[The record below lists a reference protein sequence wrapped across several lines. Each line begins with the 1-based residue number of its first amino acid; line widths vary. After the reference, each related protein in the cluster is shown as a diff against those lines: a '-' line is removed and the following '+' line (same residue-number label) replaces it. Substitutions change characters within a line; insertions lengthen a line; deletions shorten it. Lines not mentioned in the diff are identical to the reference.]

1 MINLLPLGLIEK
13 AKANCR
19 EDISEWQESYT
30 DIVQNPQGYSPVG
43 TPCLAVILENI
54 NSRLGVSM
62 ENMKAGRAVIEL
74 LRAEEVDYIFGV
86 TGLTTNSMVTETYGR
101 EDISFIDT
109 RHEEGAALMAYGY
122 SKVTGKPSVCMTT
135 SGAGTI
141 NLAGGISLAYKG
153 RAPVII
159 ISGDTALEYIGR
171 DGAQAF
177 DLVNVLKPL
186 TKIAVQANKTT
197 RVPALIRD
205 SFRTALSG
213 KQGPVML
220 DIPRDLLDKE
230 MISDEFLQPAAYR
243 SVYRTQGDEASIKSA
258 ADILLKSERPL
269 LLAGGG
275 ILDSGATSE
284 AVALS
289 ELLDMAIVPSYGHH
303 DAVPNSHPH
312 YVGPPGS
319 RGSGEAHEAMSKADV
334 ILALGT
340 RINQAST
347 NWNYS
352 IINPDTKI
360 IQVDIDPIEIGRNY
374 PVEVGIVGD
383 AAAVGQQL
391 IKAITTAAPEGN
403 KLPDWKD
410 TFTKLSQS
418 RLERLKAEET
428 ISENPIMPQQVFPEL
443 NKVFPEDAMITID
456 AGVAPGMSYDRL
468 KFEHPR
474 TMFNYVGQGALGMG
488 YSVGLGTKLGRP
500 NRTAISMHGDGGFLY
515 TCGEINTAVRHN
527 IPLVSIVLNNN
538 CMGAEKSQQKNLH
551 EEHYVGVNLTNPRF
565 DKLAEV
571 FGAKGFYVEQADQ
584 IGDAVTEAIRSG
596 MPSVIELSLI
606 HI

>member
-1 MINLLPLGLIEK
+1 M
-13 AKANCR
+13 
-19 EDISEWQESYT
+19 ES
-30 DIVQNPQGYSPVG
+30 
-43 TPCLAVILENI
+43 
-54 NSRLGVSM
+54 
-62 ENMKAGRAVIEL
+62 MKAGRAVIEL
-74 LRAEEVDYIFGV
+74 LRAEQVEYLFGV
-86 TGLTTNSMVTETYGR
+86 TGLTTNSMVTETFGR
-101 EDISFIDT
+101 EDIKFIDT

-171 DGAQAF
+171 DGSQAF
-177 DLVNVLKPL
+177 DLVNILKPL
-186 TKIAVQANKTT
+186 TKLAVQANKTS

-213 KQGPVML
+213 KQGPVLL

-230 MISDEFLQPAAYR
+230 IISDEFFQPSNYR
-243 SVYRTQGDEASIKSA
+243 PFNHRAQGDEKLIKLASE
-258 ADILLKSERPL
+258 ILLKAKSPL

-275 ILDSGATSE
+275 VLDSQASKE
-284 AVALS
+284 AVDLA

-303 DAVPNSHPH
+303 DAVPNSHPN

-334 ILALGT
+334 ILAFGT

-347 NWNYS
+347 AWDYS
-352 IINPDTKI
+352 IINPSTKI
-360 IQVDIDPIEIGRNY
+360 IQIDIDPVEIGRNY
-374 PVEVGIVGD
+374 PVAVGIVGD
-383 AAAVGQQL
+383 AAAIGQQL
-391 IKAITTAAPEGN
+391 INYINSVSTKGNNLPE
-403 KLPDWKD
+403 WKN
-410 TFTKLSQS
+410 TFTNLSQS
-418 RLERLKAEET
+418 RLARLKSEEN
-428 ISENPIMPQQVFPEL
+428 ISENPMMPQEVFPEF
-443 NKVFPEDAMITID
+443 KKIFPEDAMITID
-456 AGVAPGMSYDRL
+456 AGVAPGLSYDRL
-468 KFEHPR
+468 QFEHPR

-500 NRTAISMHGDGGFLY
+500 NKTAISIHGDGGFLY

-527 IPLVSIVLNNN
+527 IPLISIVLNNN
-538 CMGAEKSQQKNLH
+538 CMGAEKSQQKSLH
-551 EEHYVGVNLTNPRF
+551 DEQYVGVNLTNPRF

-571 FGAKGFYVEQADQ
+571 FGAKGFYIEKPDQ
-584 IGDAVTEAIRSG
+584 ISDAVNEAIKSG
-596 MPSVIELSLI
+596 MPSIIEIPVQEYFPPAAPTGL
-606 HI
+606 

>member
-1 MINLLPLGLIEK
+1 
-13 AKANCR
+13 
-19 EDISEWQESYT
+19 
-30 DIVQNPQGYSPVG
+30 
-43 TPCLAVILENI
+43 
-54 NSRLGVSM
+54 M

-74 LRAEEVDYIFGV
+74 LRAEQVEYLFGV

-101 EDISFIDT
+101 EDIKFIDT

-153 RAPVII
+153 RAPVVI
-159 ISGDTALEYIGR
+159 ISGDTAMEYIGR
-171 DGAQAF
+171 DGSQAF
-177 DLVNVLKPL
+177 DLVNILKPL
-186 TKIAVQANKTT
+186 TKIAVQANTT
-197 RVPALIRD
+197 NRVPSLIRD

-213 KQGPVML
+213 KQGPVLL

-230 MISDEFLQPAAYR
+230 MISDEFLKPASYR
-243 SVYRTQGDEASIKSA
+243 SISRTQGDEGLIQLASQMLLNAKS
-258 ADILLKSERPL
+258 PL

-275 ILDSGATSE
+275 VLDSEASKE
-284 AVALS
+284 AVELV
-289 ELLDMAIVPSYGHH
+289 ELLDMALVPSYGHH
-303 DAVPNSHPH
+303 DAIPNSHPN

-319 RGSGEAHEAMSKADV
+319 RGSGEAHEAMNKADV

-347 NWNYS
+347 AWDYS
-352 IINPDTKI
+352 IINPSTKI
-360 IQVDIDPIEIGRNY
+360 IQIDIDPIEIGRNY
-374 PVEVGIVGD
+374 PVAIGIVGD

-391 IKAITTAAPEGN
+391 IKHITSTAPEGN
-403 KLPDWKD
+403 NLPEWKE
-410 TFTKLSQS
+410 TFTNLAQS
-418 RLERLKAEET
+418 RLNRLKDEEN
-428 ISENPIMPQQVFPEL
+428 ISENPIMPQQVFPEF
-443 NKVFPEDAMITID
+443 NKIFPEDAMITID
-456 AGVAPGMSYDRL
+456 AGVAPGLSYDRL

-500 NRTAISMHGDGGFLY
+500 SKTAISIHGDGGFLY

-538 CMGAEKSQQKNLH
+538 CMGAEKSQQKSLH

-571 FGAKGFYVEQADQ
+571 FGAKGFYIEKADQ
-584 IGDAVTEAIRSG
+584 ISDAVNEAIKSG
-596 MPSVIELSLI
+596 MPSVIEIPVQEYFPPAAPTGL
-606 HI
+606 

>member
-1 MINLLPLGLIEK
+1 
-13 AKANCR
+13 
-19 EDISEWQESYT
+19 
-30 DIVQNPQGYSPVG
+30 
-43 TPCLAVILENI
+43 
-54 NSRLGVSM
+54 
-62 ENMKAGRAVIEL
+62 MKAGRAVIEL
-74 LRAEEVDYIFGV
+74 LRAEQVEYLFGV
-86 TGLTTNSMVTETYGR
+86 TGLTTNSMVTETFGR
-101 EDISFIDT
+101 EDIKFIDT

-171 DGAQAF
+171 DGSQAF
-177 DLVNVLKPL
+177 DLVNILKPL
-186 TKIAVQANKTT
+186 TKLAVQANKTS

-213 KQGPVML
+213 KQGPVLL

-230 MISDEFLQPAAYR
+230 IISDEFFQPSTYR
-243 SVYRTQGDEASIKSA
+243 PFNHRAQGDEKLIKLASE
-258 ADILLKSERPL
+258 ILLKAKSPL

-275 ILDSGATSE
+275 VLDSQASKE
-284 AVALS
+284 AVDLA

-303 DAVPNSHPH
+303 DAVPNSHPN

-334 ILALGT
+334 ILAFGT

-347 NWNYS
+347 AWDYS
-352 IINPDTKI
+352 IINPSTKI
-360 IQVDIDPIEIGRNY
+360 IQIDIDPVEIGRNY
-374 PVEVGIVGD
+374 PVAVGIVGD

-391 IKAITTAAPEGN
+391 INYINSVSTKGNNLPE
-403 KLPDWKD
+403 WKN
-410 TFTKLSQS
+410 TFTNLSQS
-418 RLERLKAEET
+418 RLARLKSEEN
-428 ISENPIMPQQVFPEL
+428 ISENPMMPQEVFPEF
-443 NKVFPEDAMITID
+443 KKIFPEDAMITID
-456 AGVAPGMSYDRL
+456 AGVAPGLSYDRL
-468 KFEHPR
+468 QFEHPR

-500 NRTAISMHGDGGFLY
+500 NKTAISIHGDGGFLY

-527 IPLVSIVLNNN
+527 IPLISIVLNNN
-538 CMGAEKSQQKNLH
+538 CMGAEKSQQKSLH
-551 EEHYVGVNLTNPRF
+551 DEQYVGVNLTNPRF

-571 FGAKGFYVEQADQ
+571 FGAKGFYIEKPDQ
-584 IGDAVTEAIRSG
+584 ISDAVNEAIKSG
-596 MPSVIELSLI
+596 MPSIIEIPVQEYFPPAAPTGL
-606 HI
+606 

>member
-1 MINLLPLGLIEK
+1 M
-13 AKANCR
+13 
-19 EDISEWQESYT
+19 ES
-30 DIVQNPQGYSPVG
+30 
-43 TPCLAVILENI
+43 
-54 NSRLGVSM
+54 
-62 ENMKAGRAVIEL
+62 MKAGRAVIEL
-74 LRAEEVDYIFGV
+74 LRAEQVEYLFGV
-86 TGLTTNSMVTETYGR
+86 TGLTTNSMVTETFGR
-101 EDISFIDT
+101 EDIKFIDT

-171 DGAQAF
+171 DGSQAF
-177 DLVNVLKPL
+177 DLVNILKPL
-186 TKIAVQANKTT
+186 TKLAVQANKTS

-213 KQGPVML
+213 KQGPVLL

-230 MISDEFLQPAAYR
+230 IISDEFFQPSNYR
-243 SVYRTQGDEASIKSA
+243 PFNHRAQGDEKLIKLASE
-258 ADILLKSERPL
+258 ILLKAKSPL

-275 ILDSGATSE
+275 VLDSQASKE
-284 AVALS
+284 AVDLA

-303 DAVPNSHPH
+303 DAVPNSHPN

-334 ILALGT
+334 ILAFGT

-347 NWNYS
+347 AWDYS
-352 IINPDTKI
+352 IINPSTKI
-360 IQVDIDPIEIGRNY
+360 IQIDIDPIEIGRNY
-374 PVEVGIVGD
+374 PVAVGIVGD
-383 AAAVGQQL
+383 AAAIGQQL
-391 IKAITTAAPEGN
+391 INYINSVSTKGNNLPE
-403 KLPDWKD
+403 WKN
-410 TFTKLSQS
+410 TFTNLSQS
-418 RLERLKAEET
+418 RLARLKSEEN
-428 ISENPIMPQQVFPEL
+428 ISENPMMPQEVFPEF
-443 NKVFPEDAMITID
+443 KKIFPEDAMITID
-456 AGVAPGMSYDRL
+456 AGVAPGLSYDRL
-468 KFEHPR
+468 QFEHPR

-500 NRTAISMHGDGGFLY
+500 NKTAISIHGDGGFLY

-527 IPLVSIVLNNN
+527 IPLISIVLNNN
-538 CMGAEKSQQKNLH
+538 CMGAEKSQQKSLH
-551 EEHYVGVNLTNPRF
+551 DEQYVGVNLTNPRF

-571 FGAKGFYVEQADQ
+571 FGAKGFYIEKPDQ
-584 IGDAVTEAIRSG
+584 ISDAVNEAIKSG
-596 MPSVIELSLI
+596 MPSIIEIPVQEYFPPAAPTGL
-606 HI
+606 

>member
-1 MINLLPLGLIEK
+1 M
-13 AKANCR
+13 
-19 EDISEWQESYT
+19 ES
-30 DIVQNPQGYSPVG
+30 
-43 TPCLAVILENI
+43 
-54 NSRLGVSM
+54 
-62 ENMKAGRAVIEL
+62 MKAGRAVIEL
-74 LRAEEVDYIFGV
+74 LRAEQVEYLFGV
-86 TGLTTNSMVTETYGR
+86 TGLTTNSMVTETFGR
-101 EDISFIDT
+101 EDIKFIDT

-171 DGAQAF
+171 DGSQAF
-177 DLVNVLKPL
+177 DLVNILKPL
-186 TKIAVQANKTT
+186 TKLAVQANKTS

-213 KQGPVML
+213 KQGPVLL

-230 MISDEFLQPAAYR
+230 IISDEFFQPSTYR
-243 SVYRTQGDEASIKSA
+243 PFNHRAQGDEKLIKLASE
-258 ADILLKSERPL
+258 ILLKAKSPL

-275 ILDSGATSE
+275 VLDSQASKE
-284 AVALS
+284 AVDLA

-303 DAVPNSHPH
+303 DAVPNSHPN

-334 ILALGT
+334 ILAFGT

-347 NWNYS
+347 AWDYS
-352 IINPDTKI
+352 IINPSTKI
-360 IQVDIDPIEIGRNY
+360 IQIDIDPVEIGRNY
-374 PVEVGIVGD
+374 PVAVGIVGD

-391 IKAITTAAPEGN
+391 INYINSVSTKGNNLPE
-403 KLPDWKD
+403 WKN
-410 TFTKLSQS
+410 TFTNLSQS
-418 RLERLKAEET
+418 RLARLKSEEN
-428 ISENPIMPQQVFPEL
+428 ISENPMMPQEVFPEF
-443 NKVFPEDAMITID
+443 KKIFPEDAMITID
-456 AGVAPGMSYDRL
+456 AGVAPGLSYDRL
-468 KFEHPR
+468 QFEHPR

-500 NRTAISMHGDGGFLY
+500 NKTAISIHGDGGFLY

-527 IPLVSIVLNNN
+527 IPLISIVLNNN
-538 CMGAEKSQQKNLH
+538 CMGAEKSQQKSLH
-551 EEHYVGVNLTNPRF
+551 DEQYVGVNLTNPRF

-571 FGAKGFYVEQADQ
+571 FGAKGFYIEKPDQ
-584 IGDAVTEAIRSG
+584 ISDAVNEAIKSG
-596 MPSVIELSLI
+596 MPSIIEIPVQEYFPPAAPTGL
-606 HI
+606 

>member
-1 MINLLPLGLIEK
+1 
-13 AKANCR
+13 
-19 EDISEWQESYT
+19 
-30 DIVQNPQGYSPVG
+30 
-43 TPCLAVILENI
+43 
-54 NSRLGVSM
+54 M

-74 LRAEEVDYIFGV
+74 LRAEQVEYLFGV

-101 EDISFIDT
+101 EDIKFIDT

-153 RAPVII
+153 RAPVVI
-159 ISGDTALEYIGR
+159 ISGDTAMEYIGR
-171 DGAQAF
+171 DGSQAF
-177 DLVNVLKPL
+177 DLVNILKPL
-186 TKIAVQANKTT
+186 TKIAVQANTT
-197 RVPALIRD
+197 NRVPSLIRD

-213 KQGPVML
+213 KQGPVLL

-230 MISDEFLQPAAYR
+230 MISDEFLKPASYR
-243 SVYRTQGDEASIKSA
+243 SISRTQGDEGLIQLASQMLLNAKS
-258 ADILLKSERPL
+258 PL

-275 ILDSGATSE
+275 VLDSEASKE
-284 AVALS
+284 AVALA
-289 ELLDMAIVPSYGHH
+289 ELLDMALVPSYGHH
-303 DAVPNSHPH
+303 DAIPNSHPN

-319 RGSGEAHEAMSKADV
+319 RGSGEAHEAMNKADV

-347 NWNYS
+347 AWDYS
-352 IINPDTKI
+352 IINPSTKI
-360 IQVDIDPIEIGRNY
+360 IQIDIDPIEIGRNY
-374 PVEVGIVGD
+374 PVAIGIVGD

-391 IKAITTAAPEGN
+391 IKHITSTAPEGN
-403 KLPDWKD
+403 NLPEWKE
-410 TFTKLSQS
+410 TFTNLAQS
-418 RLERLKAEET
+418 RLNRLKEEEN
-428 ISENPIMPQQVFPEL
+428 ISENPIMPQQVFPEF
-443 NKVFPEDAMITID
+443 NKIFPEDAMITID
-456 AGVAPGMSYDRL
+456 AGVAPGLSYDRL

-500 NRTAISMHGDGGFLY
+500 SKTAISIHGDGGFLY

-538 CMGAEKSQQKNLH
+538 CMGAEKSQQKSLH

-571 FGAKGFYVEQADQ
+571 FGAKGFYIEKADQ
-584 IGDAVTEAIRSG
+584 ISDAVNEAIKSG
-596 MPSVIELSLI
+596 MPSVIEIPVQEYFPPAAPTGL
-606 HI
+606 

>member
-1 MINLLPLGLIEK
+1 MEK
-13 AKANCR
+13 
-19 EDISEWQESYT
+19 
-30 DIVQNPQGYSPVG
+30 
-43 TPCLAVILENI
+43 
-54 NSRLGVSM
+54 
-62 ENMKAGRAVIEL
+62 MKAGRAVIEL
-74 LRAEEVDYIFGV
+74 LRAEQVEYLFGV

-101 EDISFIDT
+101 EDIKFIDT

-153 RAPVII
+153 RAPVVI
-159 ISGDTALEYIGR
+159 ISGDTAMEYIGR
-171 DGAQAF
+171 DGSQAF
-177 DLVNVLKPL
+177 DLVNILKPL
-186 TKIAVQANKTT
+186 TKIAVQANTT
-197 RVPALIRD
+197 NRVPSLIRD

-213 KQGPVML
+213 KQGPVLL

-230 MISDEFLQPAAYR
+230 MISDEFLKPASYR
-243 SVYRTQGDEASIKSA
+243 SISRTQGDEGLIQLASKMLLNAKS
-258 ADILLKSERPL
+258 PL

-275 ILDSGATSE
+275 VLDSEASKE
-284 AVALS
+284 AVALA
-289 ELLDMAIVPSYGHH
+289 ELLDMALVPSYGHH
-303 DAVPNSHPH
+303 DAVPNSHPN

-319 RGSGEAHEAMSKADV
+319 RGSGEAHEAMNKADV

-347 NWNYS
+347 AWDYS
-352 IINPDTKI
+352 IINPSTKI

-374 PVEVGIVGD
+374 PVAVGITGD

-391 IKAITTAAPEGN
+391 IKQITSISPEGN
-403 KLPDWKD
+403 NLPEWKQ
-410 TFTKLSQS
+410 TFTNLAQS
-418 RLERLKAEET
+418 RLSRLKEEEN
-428 ISENPIMPQQVFPEL
+428 ISENPIMPQQVFPEF
-443 NKVFPEDAMITID
+443 NKIFPEDAMVTID
-456 AGVAPGMSYDRL
+456 AGVAPGLSYDRL

-500 NRTAISMHGDGGFLY
+500 NKTAISIHGDGGFLY

-538 CMGAEKSQQKNLH
+538 CMGAEKSQQKSLH

-571 FGAKGFYVEQADQ
+571 FGAKGFYIEKADQ
-584 IGDAVTEAIRSG
+584 ISDAVNEAIKSG
-596 MPSVIELSLI
+596 MPSVIEIPVQEYFPPAAPTGL
-606 HI
+606 